1 MVPFVPKKIINEI
14 GLGEEL
20 RRARQNKNLDIDAVS
35 DKLKIRRS
43 YLISL
48 EAENIDAL
56 PSGLYGKNFLKKY
69 ADFLEIDP
77 VLVAN
82 FLNSW
87 QENETSNPF
96 SQKVLARN
104 KFLVFP
110 KIIRNILLIITILAG
125 ISYLLFYFNK
135 ITTPPELIV
144 IEPEKNMVLKESEIT
159 IKGWSD
165 KEAEIKING
174 ELILSDNEGNFLK
187 LINLKSGINTLEISA
202 KRKYSRENTIIR
214 QILVE

>member
-1 MVPFVPKKIINEI
+1 MVPFIPKKIINEI
-14 GLGEEL
+14 SLGEEL
-20 RRARQNKNLDIDAVS
+20 RRARQNKNLDIDEVAN
-35 DKLKIRRS
+35 KLKIRRS

-69 ADFLEIDP
+69 ADFLEVDP
-77 VLVAN
+77 VLTAN

-87 QENETSNPF
+87 QENENLNPF
-96 SQKVLARN
+96 SQKVLERK
-104 KFLVFP
+104 KFLIFP
-110 KIIRNILLIITILAG
+110 KIIRNILLIIVILSG
-125 ISYLLFYFNK
+125 IFYLIFYFNK
-135 ITTPPELIV
+135 ITTPPELV
-144 IEPEKNMVLKESEIT
+144 VNKPDKNMVLQESEIM

-174 ELILSDNEGNFLK
+174 ELILSDNDGNFSK
-187 LINLKSGINTLEISA
+187 LISLKSGINTLEVSA
-202 KRKYSRENTIIR
+202 KRKYSRESTIIR

>member
-1 MVPFVPKKIINEI
+1 MVLFVPKKIITDT

-20 RRARQNKNLDIDAVS
+20 RRARQSKNVDIDFVAN
-35 DKLKIRRS
+35 KLKIRRS

-56 PSGLYGKNFLKKY
+56 PSGLYGKNYLKKY
-69 ADFLEIDP
+69 ADYLDIDP

-82 FLNSW
+82 FLSAWRDNGYH
-87 QENETSNPF
+87 NPF
-96 SQKVLARN
+96 SQKVLAKK

-110 KIIRNILLIITILAG
+110 KIFRNLLLIILILAG
-125 ISYLLFYFNK
+125 LSYLLYYFNR
-135 ITTPPELIV
+135 ITSSPNLI
-144 IEPEKNMVLKESEIT
+144 ISEPDKNMVVQNSEIT
-159 IKGWSD
+159 VKGWSD
-165 KEAEIKING
+165 REAEIKING
-174 ELILSDNEGNFLK
+174 ELVLSNKEGNFSKIISLK
-187 LINLKSGINTLEISA
+187 TGINTLEISA